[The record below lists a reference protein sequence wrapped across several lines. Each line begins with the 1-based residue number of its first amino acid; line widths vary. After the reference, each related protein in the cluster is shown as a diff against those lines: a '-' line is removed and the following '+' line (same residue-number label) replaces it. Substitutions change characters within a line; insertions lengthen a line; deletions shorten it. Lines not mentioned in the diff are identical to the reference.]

1 MDGFLPVF
9 GFLVLA
15 GGGYLIYEQGF
26 SEFRKLPLIQEITDA
41 YLVGWEQTSNFGE
54 QLATHIIMIDKRFPA
69 YSTSLS
75 VDIDT
80 EESLQVRHNWN
91 ADVIANKLAKEGW
104 SSGKLNAANAYLAYI
119 ESYLDEALYDMYNT
133 NVSAS
138 ITIAQGILESD
149 AGRSRLARTTNN
161 HFGIKALPNANG
173 RKKIKSRNY
182 GQLYDH
188 DFTFKKPAIGVSQHH
203 DDHKYDRFE
212 TYLSVQD
219 SYRRHSNLLKN
230 KCTTARKGCYAWIWE
245 AFPVQKERIDIT
257 EMASIFQNTSGIPP
271 EDFFGYTTLPYYAA
285 QAAGLKMA
293 GYATSKSYHKKLVYL
308 IETYELWRLD
318 AALSNAL
325 NS

>member
-15 GGGYLIYEQGF
+15 GGGYFIYEQGF
-26 SEFRKLPLIQEITDA
+26 DEFRKLPVIQEITDA
-41 YLVGWEQTSNFGE
+41 SRIGWEQTTTLGE
-54 QLATHIIMIDKRFPA
+54 KLAIHIITLDNRLLEPRSKM
-69 YSTSLS
+69 STAFH
-75 VDIDT
+75 V

-91 ADVIANKLAKEGW
+91 ADVIAKKLAKEGW
-104 SSGKLNAANAYLAYI
+104 SSGKLKAANAYLAYI

-173 RKKIKSRNY
+173 RKKIKSKNY

-188 DFTFKKPAIGVSQHH
+188 DFTFKTPAIGVSQHH

-245 AFPVQKERIDIT
+245 TFPVQKERIDIT
-257 EMASIFQNTSGIPP
+257 EMASIFQKTSGIPP